1 MSDMLKAFGTTG
13 ATPTGPGYAHPLTED
28 IIRESS
34 ALLMEIPEG
43 RRLLGYAKDNDITFG
58 ALTGKQPSYHVTDS
72 HHLYLVCPANTKAV
86 DLEEMACNLGIGIR
100 EIEQPAIGIA
110 RAAPGTPGL
119 DLERATFNHM
129 LDIII
134 EMCKIADE
142 FVAVKGSTKLVDRI
156 EKLGHSELHRGIR
169 SGLPHQELANI
180 LNKTI
185 KSV

>member
-13 ATPTGPGYAHPLTED
+13 STPTGPGYAHPMTED
-28 IIRESS
+28 IIREASS
-34 ALLMEIPEG
+34 LLMEIPEG
-43 RRLLGYAKDNDITFG
+43 RRLLEYAKKNDITFG
-58 ALTGKQPSYHVTDS
+58 AITGRQPSYQVTDS
-72 HHLYLVCPANTKAV
+72 HHLFLICPANTKAV

-100 EIEQPAIGIA
+100 EIEQPSVGIS
-110 RAAPGTPGL
+110 RAVTGIPGQ
-119 DLERATFNHM
+119 DLERITFNHM